1 MLQDLKQYQK
11 MKAAEIRGL
20 PKDILQE
27 LARLKQR
34 NGNASALARKAQSVL
49 FNMAGCAFTRD
60 HNPHNSHRDAK
71 CLGMGH
77 N

>member
-1 MLQDLKQYQK
+1 MLKDLKPYQK

-20 PKDILQE
+20 PKDVLQE

-49 FNMAGCAFTRD
+49 FNMAGCSFTRD
-60 HNPHNSHRDAK
+60 HNPHNSHREP
-71 CLGMGH
+71 H
-77 N
+77 